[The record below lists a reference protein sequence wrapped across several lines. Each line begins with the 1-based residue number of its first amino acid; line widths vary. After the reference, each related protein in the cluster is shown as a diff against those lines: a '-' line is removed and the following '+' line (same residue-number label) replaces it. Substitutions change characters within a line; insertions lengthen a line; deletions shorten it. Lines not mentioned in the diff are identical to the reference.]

1 MTLVGQIDLKH
12 TKKAKNNASDYKN
25 NKKDLCIPRAE
36 KGVGELDFRFT
47 PTHRHSTRRA
57 GGGRE
62 ESPTFSQFLNCT
74 PAKT

>member
-1 MTLVGQIDLKH
+1 MVGQIDLKH

-57 GGGRE
+57 GEAGRRAPP
-62 ESPTFSQFLNCT
+62 SHSS
-74 PAKT
+74 